1 MSEPKSSKPFVLSER
16 YVSAG
21 TDPDT
26 MLPMLLIE
34 DLSVLGIDG
43 IPDQR
48 HVLSPE
54 AATKIGVALL
64 LAADPDLARRLVVE
78 RLGAPPAAPSAQ
90 FASPD
95 DAARFHAGVLAKGST
110 AEGAD
115 WIMGIGPKVSAQV
128 RGRCID
134 PNLPPESE
142 GQ

>member
-1 MSEPKSSKPFVLSER
+1 MNEPKSSKPFALTER

-34 DLSVLGIDG
+34 DLSELGFDN

-64 LAADPDLARRLVVE
+64 LAADPDLARRLVTE
-78 RLGAPPAAPSAQ
+78 RLGASPPPPATTFGSLSEV
-90 FASPD
+90 ASF
-95 DAARFHAGVLAKGST
+95 RAGMLAKGST
-110 AEGAD
+110 EEGAD
-115 WIMGIGPKVSAQV
+115 WILGVGAKVKPQ
-128 RGRCID
+128 GRCID
-134 PNLPPESE
+134 PTLPPESE